1 MNLFRFIPL
10 FLLSVKKNNNIV
22 FNPRFPQLPKF
33 PKFEFNEKIM
43 METIMV
49 NL

>member
-10 FLLSVKKNNNIV
+10 FLLSAKNKQNIIFRRV
-22 FNPRFPQLPKF
+22 RI

-43 METIMV
+43 METVMIT
-49 NL
+49 L

>member
-1 MNLFRFIPL
+1 MNFFRF
-10 FLLSVKKNNNIV
+10 FSFVLLSTKNKPNIMCK
-22 FNPRFPQLPKF
+22 PCF

-43 METIMV
+43 METILV

>member
-1 MNLFRFIPL
+1 MNLFRF
-10 FLLSVKKNNNIV
+10 FSFVLLSAKNKQDII
-22 FNPRFPQLPKF
+22 FKRIHL

-43 METIMV
+43 METILV